1 MTTTSPPNIIILYA
15 DDLGFGDIGCYGA
28 ETIPTPNL
36 DRLAQTGVKFH
47 QGYASAATCTPS
59 RYSLLT
65 GSYPWRNRRAAILA
79 GDAPLII
86 EPGSPTLPAMLQD
99 AGYATAVVGK
109 WHLGLG
115 EGVIDWNEEV
125 RPGPNDVGFDE
136 FFIMAATNDRTPTVY
151 LHNGRVVN
159 LDPADPIEVTYKDHP
174 FPGELTG
181 REHPELLRMTPSH
194 GHDGTII
201 NGVSRIGH
209 MRGGEAAR
217 WVDETMAE
225 TFLDRAVDFVER
237 HQQQPFFLYYAFHQ
251 PHVPRL
257 PGPRFQGAT
266 PHGPRGDVI
275 VEMDWCVG
283 ELLDALERLG
293 LRENTLVIFSSDN
306 GPVLDDGYN
315 DRAVELR
322 DGHHPAGPLRGG
334 KYSMYDGGVRTPF
347 ILSWPAAV
355 QPGESDALVS
365 HLDFFASF
373 AALTGQPLPANA
385 APDSFDVLDALLGRS
400 DSGREELVVEGL
412 QAKTV
417 LRQGHWTYIPPHEGP
432 AVLPHVNIE
441 TGNAP
446 GPQLYDLSLDI
457 GQMRNLAPERPEMVS
472 RMAARLEAILRSD
485 RHVTKQVTEG
495 QTTLAQLDFKE

>member
-1 MTTTSPPNIIILYA
+1 MKRPPNIIILYA

-28 ETIPTPNL
+28 KTIPTPNL
-36 DRLAQTGVKFH
+36 DRLAQTGIKFH

-65 GSYPWRNRRAAILA
+65 GSYPWRNHRAAILA
-79 GDAPLII
+79 GDDPLII
-86 EPGSPTLPAMLQD
+86 EPGSPTLPAMLKD

-115 EGVIDWNEEV
+115 EGRIDWNQKV
-125 RPGPNDVGFDE
+125 APGPNDVGFDE
-136 FFIMAATNDRTPTVY
+136 SFIMAATNDRTPTVY
-151 LHNGRVVN
+151 LHNGQVVN
-159 LDPADPIEVTYKDHP
+159 LDPADPIEVSYDDQP
-174 FPGELTG
+174 FAGELTG

-225 TFLDRAVDFVER
+225 TFLGQAIDFVEH
-237 HQQQPFFLYYAFHQ
+237 HQEQPFFLYYAFHQ

-257 PGPRFQGAT
+257 PDPRFRGAT

-283 ELLDALERLG
+283 EMLNVLEHLG

-322 DGHHPAGPLRGG
+322 EGHNPAGPLRGG
-334 KYSMYDGGVRTPF
+334 KYSMYDGGTRVPF
-347 ILSWPAAV
+347 LLSWPQQV

-373 AALTGQPLPANA
+373 ASLIGQPLPDDA

-400 DSGREELVVEGL
+400 NSGREELVVEGL
-412 QAKTV
+412 QAKLV
-417 LRQGHWTYIPPHEGP
+417 LRQGSWTYIPPHEGP
-432 AVLPHVNIE
+432 AVFPYVNIE
-441 TGNAP
+441 SGNAP
-446 GPQLYDLSLDI
+446 VPQLYDLRLDI
-457 GQMRNLAPERPEMVS
+457 GQMRNLAPEHPQKVTQMD
-472 RMAARLEAILRSD
+472 ARLAALRASM
-485 RHVTKQVTEG
+485 RTRG
-495 QTTLAQLDFKE
+495 